1 MKDGGEDA
9 VQKWRKR
16 VAPPYVD
23 RSSTCCR
30 PVDSVAGAVPKEER
44 ERGKGERKSRDFGA
58 EASLSPNGA
67 KTKVFIG

>member
-16 VAPPYVD
+16 VAPPCVD

-30 PVDSVAGAVPKEER
+30 PVDNGSGADAKEER
-44 ERGKGERKSRDFGA
+44 ERGKGKE
-58 EASLSPNGA
+58 
-67 KTKVFIG
+67 I

>member
-1 MKDGGEDA
+1 MAESGN
-9 VQKWRKR
+9 
-16 VAPPYVD
+16 PPCVD
-23 RSSTCCR
+23 LSSTCCR

-67 KTKVFIG
+67 KTRYLKARGGKNKGLG